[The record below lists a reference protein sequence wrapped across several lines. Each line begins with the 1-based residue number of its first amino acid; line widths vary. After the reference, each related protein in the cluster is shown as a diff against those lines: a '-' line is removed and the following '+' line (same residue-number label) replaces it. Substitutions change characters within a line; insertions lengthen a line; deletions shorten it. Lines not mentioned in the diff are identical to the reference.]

1 MSTVGPNVRQET
13 AKIYQ
18 FPRRIAPNSVGFRQE
33 YASAADSA
41 SQPLPAVE
49 FGSGWYH
56 QAAIDAERTRKPR

>member
-1 MSTVGPNVRQET
+1 MSIVGRNVRQET

-18 FPRRIAPNSVGFRQE
+18 FPRRIAPNSVGFRQQ

-49 FGSGWYH
+49 CGSGWYH
-56 QAAIDAERTRKPR
+56 EAAIEAERTRKPR